1 MALLADISIVNEDTV
16 LCDGHTRIG
25 LAAGD
30 HAALIWPLLCGMAK
44 AKLHLLTCRKIK
56 GREAERIGLVS
67 EAVPPDLVLPRAL
80 EIAAELAALPPL
92 GVERSEERRV
102 GKECVSTCRY
112 RWSPYN

>member
-1 MALLADISIVNEDTV
+1 
-16 LCDGHTRIG
+16 
-25 LAAGD
+25 
-30 HAALIWPLLCGMAK
+30 MAK

-92 GVERSEERRV
+92 GVEFTKRSPNLWLRQALPMFEASRGYELLTSFNPELISEERRV
-102 GKECVSTCRY
+102 GKECVSTCRS
-112 RWSPYN
+112 RWWPDT

>member
-1 MALLADISIVNEDTV
+1 
-16 LCDGHTRIG
+16 
-25 LAAGD
+25 
-30 HAALIWPLLCGMAK
+30 MAK

-92 GVERSEERRV
+92 GVE
-102 GKECVSTCRY
+102 STKRMPNLWLRHAIPMFDALLVY
-112 RWSPYN
+112 VILTSSHPDLSAPLHPAGTRE